1 MSLTEEEKS
10 LIAIFRGSEYH
21 QDKVVVDL
29 VDRLLAE
36 NEELKKNID
45 NFGPFYFRD
54 MNRVLEL
61 GENNNSLDK
70 QMKAVQALQAQL
82 DAIKKAAGPICALIP
97 IEVRNLKD
105 VGDSNYVNAKIGDLK
120 ALDKLIG
127 GEE

>member
-1 MSLTEEEKS
+1 MSLTEEEKN

-36 NEELKKNID
+36 NEELKR
-45 NFGPFYFRD
+45 PSWRT
-54 MNRVLEL
+54 L
-61 GENNNSLDK
+61 
-70 QMKAVQALQAQL
+70 QMDAARLQSCILQAQL
-82 DAIKKAAGPICALIP
+82 DAIKKVVKDYIAGKAALVDM
-97 IEVRNLKD
+97 EE
-105 VGDSNYVNAKIGDLK
+105 